1 MQDVIEARY
10 LEDYK
15 IWLRFEDGSEGEVDL
30 EGELHG
36 EVFEPLRDRQ
46 FFASFS
52 VNRDTGT
59 IEWPNG
65 ADLAPE
71 FLYARIH
78 AVA

>member
-36 EVFEPLRDRQ
+36 EVFEPLRDSSLPVSRSIGTPVRSNGQ
-46 FFASFS
+46 TAPTWRPNSSTLEFTPS
-52 VNRDTGT
+52 RD
-59 IEWPNG
+59 
-65 ADLAPE
+65 
-71 FLYARIH
+71 
-78 AVA
+78 